1 MSMTRIAR
9 SMSLV
14 ALLAVTGGCT
24 AVKRV
29 DMDPTTL
36 RGELRAGGVVQT
48 GDKVTVISEAQGD
61 LKFVVTDVDGEVI
74 RGESELGEPIEVPI
88 NEIVALETRKFA
100 PVRTGAAIWGGTF
113 LVGMAVMSVAFLA
126 ALLF

>member
-1 MSMTRIAR
+1 MSMTRIAP

-36 RGELRAGGVVQT
+36 RGELREGVVVET
-48 GDKVTVISEAQGD
+48 GDRVTVISEAQGD
-61 LKFVVTDVDGEVI
+61 LTFVITDVDGEAI
-74 RGESELGEPIEVPI
+74 RGESVQGEPVEVPI
-88 NEIVALETRKFA
+88 NEIVALEKHKFA
-100 PVRTGAAIWGGTF
+100 PVRTGAAIWGVSF
-113 LVGMAVMSVAFLA
+113 LAGLAAMSVMFLGA
-126 ALLF
+126 ILF

>member
-1 MSMTRIAR
+1 
-9 SMSLV
+9 
-14 ALLAVTGGCT
+14 
-24 AVKRV
+24 
-29 DMDPTTL
+29 MDPTTL

-74 RGESELGEPIEVPI
+74 RGESELGEPVEVPI
-88 NEIVALETRKFA
+88 NEIVALEKRKFA

-113 LVGMAVMSVAFLA
+113 LASLAAMSVM
-126 ALLF
+126 LLGAILF